1 MGPDG
6 FACEA
11 PASIAG
17 GERICTI
24 DLTLIRR
31 FRNTM
36 ESGKLL
42 YLQGDG
48 PTICIDSDRRYGR
61 LPAPIH
67 SELTVA
73 HEPAGSV

>member
-1 MGPDG
+1 
-6 FACEA
+6 
-11 PASIAG
+11 
-17 GERICTI
+17 
-24 DLTLIRR
+24 
-31 FRNTM
+31 M

-48 PTICIDSDRRYGR
+48 PTICTDSDRRYGR
-61 LPAPIH
+61 LPDPID